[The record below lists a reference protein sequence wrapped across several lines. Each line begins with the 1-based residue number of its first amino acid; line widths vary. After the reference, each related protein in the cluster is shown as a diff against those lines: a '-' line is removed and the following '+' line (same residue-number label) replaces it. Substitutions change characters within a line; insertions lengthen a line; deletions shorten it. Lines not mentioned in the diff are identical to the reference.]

1 MYAFV
6 LSIILFFYI
15 VVKGFDSSV
24 KPVLSKMTKSAILL
38 PKDLIHFWIVIT
50 QVLFP
55 LNSVLAARKS
65 NFALRESL
73 TVMATFLGLILGMV
87 SEIAP

>member
-1 MYAFV
+1 MYAFI
-6 LSIILFFYI
+6 LSIVLFFYI

-24 KPVLSKMTKSAILL
+24 T
-38 PKDLIHFWIVIT
+38 KDLIHFWIVIT